1 MASATETARS
11 RTISPAAV
19 KQVG

>member
-11 RTISPAAV
+11 RMMSHAAV
-19 KQVG
+19 NQVS

>member
-11 RTISPAAV
+11 RTMSRAAV
-19 KQVG
+19 RLVS